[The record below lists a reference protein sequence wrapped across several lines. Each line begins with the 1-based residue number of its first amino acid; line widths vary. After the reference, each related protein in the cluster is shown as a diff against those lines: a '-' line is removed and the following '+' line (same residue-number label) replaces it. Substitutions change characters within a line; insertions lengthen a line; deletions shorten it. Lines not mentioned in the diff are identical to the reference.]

1 METVDIQRRVH
12 EVIAENGEFR
22 SVTASINNRNRIIT
36 LRGKVRLRGQQIKI
50 EESVG
55 RIAEGFAVIN
65 LVKVGGTNPSA
76 DKH

>member
-1 METVDIQRRVH
+1 MKTVDIQRRVH

-36 LRGKVRLRGQQIKI
+36 LRGKVRLRGLQIKI

-55 RIAEGFAVIN
+55 KIAEGFAVIN
-65 LVKVGGTNPSA
+65 LVKIGGANPNA
-76 DKH
+76 NNH